1 MKKQTK
7 KTKIEKKKMYC
18 VNIMD
23 DFGELWLGHNKEPLS
38 FIDSNDANF
47 RKEYQ
52 SFIFDYL
59 NIDLIC
65 ENIYIQD
72 DDLQEKLYEECG
84 DEHAIAKLLKEHIDK
99 LP

>member
-1 MKKQTK
+1 MKKQTKKTK

-72 DDLQEKLYEECG
+72 DDLQEKLYEIFKKYQKY
-84 DEHAIAKLLKEHIDK
+84 HTLWKSF
-99 LP
+99 